1 MPRGR
6 SHKPLTDEQKAMEK
20 HMLKKKISKANLQRD
35 VRNRYEHFKHVTVT
49 PTVMDTFAT
58 YVKDKMTSH

>member
-1 MPRGR
+1 
-6 SHKPLTDEQKAMEK
+6 MEK